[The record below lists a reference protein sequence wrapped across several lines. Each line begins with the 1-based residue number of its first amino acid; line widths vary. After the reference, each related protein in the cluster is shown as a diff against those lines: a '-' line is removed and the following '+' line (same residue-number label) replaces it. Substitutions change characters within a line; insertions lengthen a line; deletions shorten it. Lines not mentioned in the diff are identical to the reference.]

1 MAACKMNMNC
11 IQIETNDC
19 LGDERVSIVS
29 QEHFQK
35 VKVKHFVDYS
45 VIFKQILFLCN
56 KS

>member
-35 VKVKHFVDYS
+35 VKVKHFVG
-45 VIFKQILFLCN
+45 FT
-56 KS
+56 